1 MIRFYC
7 EHCAHKISARDND
20 IGKKGK
26 CSKCGKVV
34 IVPTESTIIDFLCE
48 YCERIIS
55 VPKSHAGKKA
65 VCPRCK
71 NMFIIPVIRAPGSD
85 ANQDYS
91 GDLIDRTTDSTHG
104 LTLIDVPEE
113 YKLKEEPPVQSS
125 VPKQAVDRQQE
136 SEEDS
141 EAKETESL
149 DQRMLPWFID
159 IFLYPF
165 NLGGVVHLIGLWLLL
180 FLFCPLII
188 AFVGLGIEYIP
199 IVYFLAVAYTLYYFT
214 ECIRDSASGAHRAPD
229 LRASQVKPD
238 RWDYI
243 SQLLVVVGSI
253 AVCFSPV
260 AVYYV
265 VTERSDLIYWL
276 ILACGGFFFPMVLLA
291 VVLFDSFSALNPIL
305 IIGSIFRTLP
315 PYCGMVL
322 FFYAGALLF
331 MKIDSPVNRFW
342 LLPIVSFLIKGLE
355 LYMILV
361 AVGLLG
367 RFYKRFEKK
376 LNWEV

>member
-7 EHCAHKISARDND
+7 EHCAHKISVRDND

-214 ECIRDSASGAHRAPD
+214 ECIRDSASGAHCAPD

-253 AVCFSPV
+253 AVCFCPV

-331 MKIDSPVNRFW
+331 MKIYSPVNRFW

>member
-1 MIRFYC
+1 M
-7 EHCAHKISARDND
+7 KILEKEPSLTN
-20 IGKKGK
+20 
-26 CSKCGKVV
+26 
-34 IVPTESTIIDFLCE
+34 
-48 YCERIIS
+48 ER
-55 VPKSHAGKKA
+55 K
-65 VCPRCK
+65 
-71 NMFIIPVIRAPGSD
+71 
-85 ANQDYS
+85 
-91 GDLIDRTTDSTHG
+91 
-104 LTLIDVPEE
+104 
-113 YKLKEEPPVQSS
+113 
-125 VPKQAVDRQQE
+125 
-136 SEEDS
+136 
-141 EAKETESL
+141 
-149 DQRMLPWFID
+149 LPWFID

-165 NLGGVVHLIGLWLLL
+165 NLAGVIHLIGLWLLL
-180 FLFCPLII
+180 FLLCPLVI
-188 AFVGLGIEYIP
+188 AYLGLGIEYIP
-199 IVYFLAVAYTLYYFT
+199 VVYFLPVAYTLYYFA
-214 ECIRDSASGAHRAPD
+214 ECIRDSASGARRAPD
-229 LRASQVKPD
+229 LRTSPAKPD

-260 AVYYV
+260 AVYYI

-305 IIGSIFRTLP
+305 IIGSIFRTLL

-331 MKIDSPVNRFW
+331 MEIDSPVNRFW
-342 LLPIVSFLIKGLE
+342 LLPMVLFLIKVVQ

-367 RFYKRFEKK
+367 RFYCRYEKK